1 MHPDW
6 RRPVAAGTHTVEEER
21 GLAGRLAGVL
31 FLATGVTALCMLLLP
46 GVEHGHRDWVIALA
60 AACVAWGLFCIT
72 LARPERHGAWFWHAP
87 AIGSL
92 FIIGGVTAATGG
104 ADSPGRLYLF
114 FLVVYAAY
122 FYRRHEALPYVL
134 ACIPVALLPL
144 LYDDDAIADGY
155 IGEVVIVCLAYVILG
170 LLIVKGKELLVE
182 LRERAEA
189 LALLDPLTELPNR
202 RAMIDWLTAETAR
215 GTSTGLLLVD
225 LDGFKD
231 VNTAHGY
238 PAGDAVLRETAGRL
252 IGALGQGDVGARLG
266 GDEFA
271 VLAPEASPETMRTL
285 ADSVLAALRDLNHEG
300 VRVTASVGW
309 VIHPA
314 DAETVDD
321 LIAAADFCLR
331 GAKLTGKDRAL
342 SSEDWAPEPDEE
354 LAA

>member
-1 MHPDW
+1 M
-6 RRPVAAGTHTVEEER
+6 AGGTHTVEEER
-21 GLAGRLAGVL
+21 ELAGRLAGVL
-31 FLATGVTALCMLLLP
+31 FLTAGLTALGMLLLP
-46 GVEHGHRDWVIALA
+46 GVEHDHRDWVIALA
-60 AACVAWGLFCIT
+60 AVCVTWGLFCVT
-72 LARPERHGAWFWHAP
+72 LARPDRHGAWFWHAP

-92 FIIGGVTAATGG
+92 LVIGGVTAATGG

-114 FLVVYAAY
+114 FVVVYAAY

-134 ACIPVALLPL
+134 GCIPVALFPL
-144 LYDDDAIADGY
+144 LYDHSAIAEGY
-155 IGEVVIVCLAYVILG
+155 IGEVVIVCLSYVILG
-170 LLIVKGKELLVE
+170 LLIIKGKELLVE
-182 LRERAEA
+182 LRERAET

-202 RAMIDWLTAETAR
+202 RAMIDWLTAETTR
-215 GTSTGLLLVD
+215 GPGTGLVLVD

-252 IGALGQGDVGARLG
+252 VGAVRRGDVVARLG

-271 VLAPEASPETMRTL
+271 VLAPDASTESMRAL
-285 ADSVLAALRDLNHEG
+285 ADSVLAALRDLNYDG

-309 VIHPA
+309 VIHPD

-342 SSEDWAPEPDEE
+342 SSEDWAPEPTEE

>member
-1 MHPDW
+1 MD
-6 RRPVAAGTHTVEEER
+6 EER
-21 GLAGRLAGVL
+21 ELAGRLAGVL
-31 FLATGVTALCMLLLP
+31 FLTAGLTALGMLLLP

-60 AACVAWGLFCIT
+60 AVCVAWGLFCVT
-72 LARPERHGAWFWHAP
+72 FAQPERHGAWFWHAP

-104 ADSPGRLYLF
+104 VDSPGRMYLF
-114 FLVVYAAY
+114 FVVVYAAY
-122 FYRRHEALPYVL
+122 FYPRRQAFAYVL
-134 ACIPVALLPL
+134 GCIPVALLPL
-144 LYDDDAIADGY
+144 LYDDNAVASGY
-155 IGEVVIVCLAYVILG
+155 IGEVIVVCLAYVTLG
-170 LLIVKGKELLVE
+170 LLIIKGKELLVE
-182 LRERAEA
+182 LREQAEA

-202 RAMIDWLTAETAR
+202 RAMLDWLTVETR
-215 GTSTGLLLVD
+215 RDSPTGLVLVD

-252 IGALGQGDVGARLG
+252 IGAVRSNDVVARLG

-271 VLAPEASPETMRTL
+271 VLAPDASTETMRAL

-309 VIHPA
+309 VIHPD

-342 SSEDWAPEPDEE
+342 SSEDWAPEPGEE

>member
-1 MHPDW
+1 M
-6 RRPVAAGTHTVEEER
+6 EER
-21 GLAGRLAGVL
+21 RLAGRLAGVL
-31 FLATGVTALCMLLLP
+31 FLTAGVTALGMLLLP

-60 AACVAWGLFCIT
+60 AICLAWGLFCVT

-87 AIGSL
+87 AVGSL

-114 FLVVYAAY
+114 FVVVYAAY

-134 ACIPVALLPL
+134 GCIPVALLPL
-144 LYDDDAIADGY
+144 LYDHNAVADGY
-155 IGEVVIVCLAYVILG
+155 IGEVVIVSFTYVVLG
-170 LLIVKGKELLVE
+170 LLIIKGKELLVE

-202 RAMIDWLTAETAR
+202 RAMIDWLTAETLR
-215 GTSTGLLLVD
+215 KLPTGLLLVD

-238 PAGDAVLRETAGRL
+238 PAGDAILRETSARL
-252 IGALGQGDVGARLG
+252 IGAVRTNDVVARLG

-271 VLAPEASPETMRTL
+271 VLAPEASHETMRAL
-285 ADSVLAALRDLNHEG
+285 ADSVLAALRDLNHDG

-309 VIHPA
+309 VIHPD

-342 SSEDWAPEPDEE
+342 GPDEE

>member
-1 MHPDW
+1 
-6 RRPVAAGTHTVEEER
+6 VAAGTHTVEEER
-21 GLAGRLAGVL
+21 ELAARLAGVL
-31 FLATGVTALCMLLLP
+31 FLTAGVTALGMLLLP
-46 GVEHGHRDWVIALA
+46 GVEHGHRDWVIGLA
-60 AACVAWGLFCIT
+60 AVCVAWGLFCVTI
-72 LARPERHGAWFWHAP
+72 AQPERHGGWFWHVP

-92 FIIGGVTAATGG
+92 GIIGGVTAATGG

-114 FLVVYAAY
+114 FVVVYAAY
-122 FYRRHEALPYVL
+122 FYRRHDALPYVL
-134 ACIPVALLPL
+134 ACIPVALMPL
-144 LYDDDAIADGY
+144 LYDGNAVGDGY
-155 IGEVVIVCLAYVILG
+155 IGEVIVVCLAYVILG
-170 LLIVKGKELLVE
+170 LLIIRGKELLVE
-182 LRERAEA
+182 LRDRAEA

-202 RAMIDWLTAETAR
+202 RAMVDWLTVGIR
-215 GTSTGLLLVD
+215 GATPTGLVLVD

-238 PAGDAVLRETAGRL
+238 PAGDAVLRETAARL
-252 IGALGQGDVGARLG
+252 IGAVRPGDVVARLG

-271 VLAPEASPETMRTL
+271 VLAPDAGREAMRAL
-285 ADSVLAALRDLNHEG
+285 ADSVLAALRDLNHDG

-309 VIHPA
+309 VIHPD

-342 SSEDWAPEPDEE
+342 SAEDWAPQPDEE